1 MKLTGTVTETKRVE
15 MTVTFWEALG
25 AVMGEAYARA
35 GIGGQFAIY
44 MQNGQIV
51 TDVEE
56 WYGAHSA
63 FETKVLVA
71 RPTTEQVMVV
81 ETFHHLC
88 ELMRHFEKEPR

>member
-25 AVMGEAYARA
+25 VVMREAYARA
-35 GIGGQFAIY
+35 GIPSGGQFAIY

-63 FETKVLVA
+63 FETKVLVE
-71 RPTTEQVMVV
+71 RPTTEQVMVI
-81 ETFHHLC
+81 ETFQHLY
-88 ELMRHFEKEPR
+88 ELMRKFEKE